1 MQTSTFDEIK
11 YWRVTVC
18 YTDQSKRSAKVY
30 DISQI
35 QKFARFIDKDKVID
49 NITMLPIYDQQD
61 DKSSRSVTE

>member
-35 QKFARFIDKDKVID
+35 TKFVRFIDKTKVIE
-49 NITMLPIYDQQD
+49 NIIMNPVYDET
-61 DKSSRSVTE
+61 V